1 MANEQPLGQDPHAEE
16 TKARW
21 GHTDAYKESARRTKS
36 YTPEDWTRIK
46 AENEQ
51 IEVDFATALGAGFA
65 PDSEQALALA
75 ERARL
80 HVDRWYYPCT
90 PAQHAMVAELYTAD
104 PRFREHYEKR
114 TAGLAEFV
122 AQAIRANAT
131 RTRTD

>member
-1 MANEQPLGQDPHAEE
+1 MSNEASLGKDSYEE
-16 TKARW
+16 EAKARW
-21 GHTDAYKESARRTKS
+21 GHTDSYKESARRTKN

-51 IEVDFATALGAGFA
+51 IEADFATALRAGFA

-90 PAQHAMVAELYTAD
+90 PAQHAMVAEMYTAD
-104 PRFREHYEKR
+104 GRFKEHYEKR
-114 TAGLAEFV
+114 AAGLAAFV
-122 AQAIRANAT
+122 SAAIRANAS
-131 RTRTD
+131 RS